1 MGLVSLRCKGESPGL
16 LTSTTLTAIARFTI
30 VHRAIL
36 TGLLTARLVCRE
48 THCANRGCQ
57 DRKQDF
63 KIIFYTQPSLASIT
77 NASQKMKNVP
87 GVASCIGGAGA
98 TR

>member
-1 MGLVSLRCKGESPGL
+1 LESSGSPGTRQRSAGNL
-16 LTSTTLTAIARFTI
+16 VYAAENLSPFPKRSLTIAILSAIACLAI

-36 TGLLTARLVCRE
+36 TGLLTARLVRRE

-63 KIIFYTQPSLASIT
+63 EMILHKLSVRHDEDE
-77 NASQKMKNVP
+77 SQ
-87 GVASCIGGAGA
+87 
-98 TR
+98 